1 MPPRST
7 FWSQLKGYADSLK
20 DVSERLQTSRL
31 ATLKDQVNQ
40 HLHEW
45 FPALGDGKKEVH
57 LGHRRFRV
65 LKSLGQGGYS
75 TVYLVEEVTSFENQG
90 HGTSGPRFAL
100 KEVITQ
106 GQDQLLEAEREIEVM
121 KSLGHPKLMP
131 ILDQATVS
139 RARGQARYRIVYML
153 FPLYVGDFM
162 CGAEEN

>member
-7 FWSQLKGYADSLK
+7 FWSQLKGYADS
-20 DVSERLQTSRL
+20 VSEQLQTSKL

-75 TVYLVEEVTSFENQG
+75 TVYLVEEVVTSFENQS

-121 KSLGHPKLMP
+121 KFLGHPNLMP
-131 ILDQATVS
+131 ILDAATVS
-139 RARGQARYRIVYML
+139 RVRGQARYRIVYML
-153 FPLYVGDFM
+153 FPLYVGDVVYV
-162 CGAEEN
+162 AEEN